1 MPPPPPRQ
9 RRRLDVDSDGM
20 GAEAALYQASDA
32 PDNPGQAPHAA
43 FGDDQRTRGREE
55 GQEAAATGDACLR
68 QRRHRR
74 RRLTKTPSATPSSP
88 ARLPLADRPLG
99 PTPSTVHAFGSHE
112 NARRAHWDLL
122 RGVVSG
128 ALAAGDWPRAA
139 EAAAPLLGAAFARG
153 GGGPSAAA
161 AAPAPAAA
169 ASLPWTAFGGASL
182 PFSAAGRRE
191 LERATLLL
199 DSIEALR
206 WLPPPPSAPS
216 AASTAPLLRRSLRAA
231 AASAASAADAASL
244 SQQQQ
249 LQQKQQQHQQ
259 TPLLLAA
266 GRASAEAT
274 LALAEELALSGD
286 TPQAADV
293 LAAALLPSRWP
304 SSSSAAASALPRQ
317 PALVRAL
324 ALARHAQWL
333 QATGLLGA
341 GGAARGAAGSAAPSS
356 ATAALARE
364 AAAEVEGALLAEA
377 SESGGNGG
385 EDSELLFAAVQL
397 RLATSGSAQRAAE
410 LLPLA
415 EAAGGGGG
423 GGGGRGG
430 GGAPPS
436 DADALALALAL
447 SLSAAGE
454 KPSPSSSSP
463 FPRAKAERKRRQAIL
478 ASALLS
484 AAPGSGRAL
493 SVLLSATTV
502 GASKGRRR
510 DTQRLLPAA
519 PPLAA
524 RLLRALGCSLFLDAS
539 LPLRRGGKNEKEE
552 GQRRARACRAAAS
565 PPC

>member
-341 GGAARGAAGSAAPSS
+341 GGAAR
-356 ATAALARE
+356 
-364 AAAEVEGALLAEA
+364 AAAV
-377 SESGGNGG
+377 
-385 EDSELLFAAVQL
+385 
-397 RLATSGSAQRAAE
+397 
-410 LLPLA
+410 
-415 EAAGGGGG
+415 
-423 GGGGRGG
+423 
-430 GGAPPS
+430 
-436 DADALALALAL
+436 
-447 SLSAAGE
+447 
-454 KPSPSSSSP
+454 
-463 FPRAKAERKRRQAIL
+463 
-478 ASALLS
+478 
-484 AAPGSGRAL
+484 
-493 SVLLSATTV
+493 
-502 GASKGRRR
+502 
-510 DTQRLLPAA
+510 
-519 PPLAA
+519 AA
-524 RLLRALGCSLFLDAS
+524 RA
-539 LPLRRGGKNEKEE
+539 
-552 GQRRARACRAAAS
+552 
-565 PPC
+565 